1 MTPTLGQHLALMI
14 VVKALLAASRDK
26 PAIIDAIK
34 RVAGAGLQH
43 ADETLQAEI
52 DASLINW
59 INSI

>member
-1 MTPTLGQHLALMI
+1 MI
-14 VVKALLAASRDK
+14 VVKALLAASHDK
-26 PAIIDAIK
+26 PAVVAAIK
-34 RVAGAGLQH
+34 RLGGAGLQT

>member
-1 MTPTLGQHLALMI
+1 MTVSLAQHVALMI
-14 VVKALLAASRDK
+14 VVKALLAASHDK
-26 PAIIDAIK
+26 PAVVAAIK
-34 RVAGAGLQH
+34 RLGGAGLQT